1 MKLMNKIILKS
12 LNSTLISLSP
22 LIIYII
28 ALLIAPEKTDA
39 VVSVMREFVFGFSQE
54 EIITTMAV
62 LGVVLAALAFYD
74 LYWKVQR
81 NRKKIAISMPFKEVP
96 SGKVYKQIY
105 ADMDKEMSIHTKR
118 LTDIVFEPESTD
130 TLDPDRFKFLL
141 HLIVGFR
148 EKNPEILE
156 DLNTYCEEKYRQL
169 KR

>member
-1 MKLMNKIILKS
+1 MKSMNKIILKS

-28 ALLIAPEKTDA
+28 ALLIVPEKTDA
-39 VVSVMREFVFGFSQE
+39 VVSVIREFVFGFSQE
-54 EIITTMAV
+54 EIITTMAF
-62 LGVVLAALAFYD
+62 LGVVLAVLAFYD

-148 EKNPEILE
+148 EKNPEILD
-156 DLNTYCEEKYRQL
+156 DLNTYCKDQYSHM

>member
-1 MKLMNKIILKS
+1 MNKIILKS